1 MKTIKIKKV
10 EAIHMHT
17 ISKEFYFSASH
28 QLLGLITDH
37 PCGRIH
43 GHNYTLKVFL
53 KGELNKEGFVLDY
66 SDLKPVSD
74 WVDQTLDHKHL
85 NEVFDFQTSVENMSK
100 YIYDLFKPQF
110 PLLFAVEMSETP
122 KTNCRYEE

>member
-1 MKTIKIKKV
+1 MY
-10 EAIHMHT
+10 T

-28 QLLGLITDH
+28 QLEGLIKDH

-53 KGELNKEGFVLDY
+53 KGDINKEGFVLDY
-66 SDLKPVSD
+66 SDLKPISD
-74 WVDQTLDHKHL
+74 WVDQTLDHKDL
-85 NEVFDFQTSVENMSK
+85 NEVFNFQTSVENMSK
-100 YIYDLFKPQF
+100 YVYDLFKTQF
-110 PLLFAVEMSETP
+110 PLLFAVEMSETQ

>member
-1 MKTIKIKKV
+1 MY
-10 EAIHMHT
+10 T
-17 ISKEFYFSASH
+17 ISKEFHFSASH
-28 QLLGLITDH
+28 QLMGLHETH

-53 KGELNKEGFVLDY
+53 RGNEPNKDGFVQDY
-66 SDLKPVSD
+66 NDLKPISD
-74 WVDQTLDHKHL
+74 WVDNILDHRHL
-85 NEVFDFQTSVENMSK
+85 NEIFDFQTSVENMSK

-110 PLLFAVEMSETP
+110 PLLYAVEMSETP

>member
-1 MKTIKIKKV
+1 
-10 EAIHMHT
+10 MHI

-28 QLLGLITDH
+28 QLQGLIKDH
-37 PCGRIH
+37 PCGRMH

-53 KGELNKEGFVLDY
+53 KGEINQEGFVQDY
-66 SDLKPVSD
+66 GELKPISD
-74 WVDQTLDHKHL
+74 WVIQNLDHKHL
-85 NEVFDFQTSVENMSK
+85 NEVFDFQTSVENLTK

>member
-1 MKTIKIKKV
+1 
-10 EAIHMHT
+10 MHT
-17 ISKEFYFSASH
+17 ISKEFSFSASH
-28 QLLGLITDH
+28 QLHGLIQDH

-53 KGELNKEGFVLDY
+53 KGELNQDGFVLDY
-66 SDLKPVSD
+66 NDLKPISD
-74 WVDQTLDHKHL
+74 WVDQKLDHRNL
-85 NEVFDFQTSVENMSK
+85 NEVFNFQTSVENMTK

>member
-1 MKTIKIKKV
+1 MY
-10 EAIHMHT
+10 T
-17 ISKEFYFSASH
+17 ISKEFHFSASH
-28 QLLGLITDH
+28 QLVDLKDEH

-53 KGELNKEGFVLDY
+53 RGETNKDGFVQDY
-66 SDLKPVSD
+66 NDLKPISD
-74 WVDQTLDHKHL
+74 WVDNSLDHRHL
-85 NEVFDFQTSVENMSK
+85 NEVFNFQTSVENMSK

-110 PLLFAVEMSETP
+110 PLLFAIEISETP